1 MVGVLVVLGVPV
13 AARAGDPDAQR
24 IVDRVSTMLGVVAG
38 MFGSLFDPRLV
49 VVSGAIS
56 EGAAEVVAA
65 ARLALP
71 GELDLPA
78 PELVASELGGDVVC
92 IGAVA
97 AAIGYRALIL
107 TPRALGAER
116 PVDTLE
122 EPGVR

>member
-1 MVGVLVVLGVPV
+1 
-13 AARAGDPDAQR
+13 
-24 IVDRVSTMLGVVAG
+24 STMLGVVAG

-78 PELVASELGGDVVC
+78 PELVASNLGGDVVC
-92 IGAVA
+92 IGAIA
-97 AAIGYRALIL
+97 AALEVARSGVLDLAEGLRRA
-107 TPRALGAER
+107 G
-116 PVDTLE
+116 
-122 EPGVR
+122 